1 MTKFLKIASVAII
14 ALTANTLSAQVTPED
29 TDQATLN
36 VILGNAFSITVS
48 GATAQI
54 NMTTPTHFQSGNSVS
69 KTNHVRVSATNDYEV
84 TVIATQD
91 LTSGTETIPVST
103 ILITPTL
110 GSYLGGGDDPG
121 AIAVDLTPQ
130 ELSTTTENTIIS
142 TDIGESLRGY
152 TIEYSIPAA
161 EASQY
166 LNHTAGTYTTTVT
179 YSLYA
184 Q

>member
-1 MTKFLKIASVAII
+1 MTNFFKIASVAIV
-14 ALTANTLSAQVTPED
+14 ALSANVLSAQED

-36 VILGNAFSITVS
+36 VVVGSSYSITVS
-48 GATAQI
+48 NPTAEI
-54 NMTTPTHFQSGNSVS
+54 SMTTPTHFQSGNSVS
-69 KTNHVRVSATNDYEV
+69 KTDHVQVSATNDYEV

-91 LTSGTETIPVST
+91 LTSGAETIPVST
-103 ILITPTL
+103 VLVTPTL

-121 AIAVDLTPQ
+121 AIAVTLDPQ
-130 ELSTTTENTIIS
+130 ELSTSTENTIIS

-152 TIEYSIPAA
+152 NIEYSIPA
-161 EASQY
+161 EQASQY